1 MKPNN
6 IIRYILLPAL
16 TLAAG
21 AKLGVK
27 YAKDNYVAK
36 DRKFI
41 EGEVVPRH
49 SRESGN
55 LGKKTK

>member
-6 IIRYILLPAL
+6 LLRYVLLSAL
-16 TLAAG
+16 TLVAG
-21 AKLGVK
+21 VKLGVK

-41 EGEVVPRH
+41 EGEVV
-49 SRESGN
+49 
-55 LGKKTK
+55 KKNEK